1 MTGEPTAEQ
10 RRVLSRAEAG
20 SGLLDGPASV
30 LAALVARG
38 LAVRHPRPPHRHFLT
53 PAGQRLREQL
63 AALAAHSP
71 VPRTAAATSGAFAA
85 RTDTKSVESEDPA
98 RVREVRS
105 AWAGLLEMRRLTNRA
120 HAVDRPCDWERSH
133 LVQAAAL
140 ALEAGVGTGYRVGGT
155 AQPEAVR
162 VDGARLAEC
171 AAALEAAGWQTSAHL
186 DRRSGTR
193 YLLASPRRG

>member
-10 RRVLSRAEAG
+10 RRVLSRADPDT
-20 SGLLDGPASV
+20 GLLQGSAPV

-38 LAVRHPRPPHRHFLT
+38 LALRHPRPPHRHFLT
-53 PAGQRLREQL
+53 PAGQRLRQQL
-63 AALAAHSP
+63 GALAVHSP
-71 VPRTAAATSGAFAA
+71 APRASGAFAA
-85 RTDTKSVESEDPA
+85 RTDTTSVEAEDPVRA
-98 RVREVRS
+98 REVRS
-105 AWAGLLEMRRLTNRA
+105 AWAGLLEIRRLTNPE
-120 HAVDRPCDWERSH
+120 HAVDRPCAWERGH

-140 ALEAGVGTGYRVGGT
+140 ALEAGIVTGYRVAGT

-162 VDGARLAEC
+162 VDGPRLAES
-171 AAALEAAGWQTSAHL
+171 AATLEAAGWQTSDHL